1 MKKEL
6 KESIIIITTVTFT
19 IIQLIFYIQYTL
31 TANKST
37 TSQVTNVFEIKDEEV
52 KFTTINDE
60 LKVLDNSYISDA
72 NYIGDRWKVKIVL
85 VGNSDQITNSLNK
98 LKNMGKYTI
107 NEYNID
113 GCSFINIRLYA
124 RWYCRCRNYYSY
136 GYDRSFYTTMFTI
149 W

>member
-37 TSQVTNVFEIKDEEV
+37 ISQVTNVSEIKDEEV

-60 LKVLDNSYISDA
+60 LKALENGIISDI
-72 NYIGDRWKVKIVL
+72 NDSGDSWKVKIIL
-85 VGNSDQITNSLNK
+85 DGNKEEILNSLNK
-98 LKNMGKYTI
+98 LNNMEKYTI

-113 GCSFINIRLYA
+113 GKKGNIAVELDLIRKK
-124 RWYCRCRNYYSY
+124 
-136 GYDRSFYTTMFTI
+136 
-149 W
+149 

>member
-1 MKKEL
+1 M
-6 KESIIIITTVTFT
+6 I
-19 IIQLIFYIQYTL
+19 
-31 TANKST
+31 
-37 TSQVTNVFEIKDEEV
+37 

-98 LKNMGKYTI
+98 LKNMEKYTI

-113 GCSFINIRLYA
+113 GKKGNIAVKLDLIRKK
-124 RWYCRCRNYYSY
+124 
-136 GYDRSFYTTMFTI
+136 
-149 W
+149 

>member
-37 TSQVTNVFEIKDEEV
+37 TSQVTNVSEIKDEEV

-72 NYIGDRWKVKIVL
+72 NYIGYRWKVKIVL

-98 LKNMGKYTI
+98 LKNMEKYTI

-113 GCSFINIRLYA
+113 GKKGNIAVELDLIRKK
-124 RWYCRCRNYYSY
+124 
-136 GYDRSFYTTMFTI
+136 
-149 W
+149 

>member
-1 MKKEL
+1 MLQFEGLRKRVIKNYF
-6 KESIIIITTVTFT
+6 IIIITTVTFT

-37 TSQVTNVFEIKDEEV
+37 TSQVTNVSEIKDEEV

-98 LKNMGKYTI
+98 LKNMEKYTI

-113 GCSFINIRLYA
+113 GKKGNIAVELDLIRKK
-124 RWYCRCRNYYSY
+124 
-136 GYDRSFYTTMFTI
+136 
-149 W
+149 

>member
-37 TSQVTNVFEIKDEEV
+37 TSQVTNVSEIKDEEV

-98 LKNMGKYTI
+98 FI
-107 NEYNID
+107 
-113 GCSFINIRLYA
+113 SFIFKSLLLLNHLI
-124 RWYCRCRNYYSY
+124 S
-136 GYDRSFYTTMFTI
+136 
-149 W
+149 